1 MGPVE
6 LDGRRAGKSHRGPG
20 GARAMPD
27 ERITLGNP
35 STIFPPTGYSHVA
48 EVRGGRLVF
57 IAGQVA
63 IDPKGTLVGPGDYRA
78 QAEEVFRNLERAL
91 ASAGATFRDVVKLT
105 YYVLDLTHLPE
116 IREVRDRF
124 VDTKHP
130 PTSTAVQVARL
141 FRPEILLE
149 IDAVASV
156 A

>member
-1 MGPVE
+1 MSV
-6 LDGRRAGKSHRGPG
+6 
-20 GARAMPD
+20 
-27 ERITLGNP
+27 ERITFRNP

-57 IAGQVA
+57 VAGQVA
-63 IDPKGTLVGPGDYRA
+63 LDPKGVVVGPGDYRA

-105 YYVLDLTHLPE
+105 YFVVDLSHLPE

-124 VDTKHP
+124 VDPWHP
-130 PTSTAVQVARL
+130 PTSTAVQVSRL
-141 FRPEILLE
+141 FRPELLLE
-149 IDAVASV
+149 VDAIASV